1 MELAGIKNRDQAKTF
16 IYAFLYGAGPD
27 KIGKIV
33 GAGKE
38 QGKMLIKRFLSNLPA
53 LRRLREQV
61 ENAGRRGKI
70 KAIDGRYLKV
80 RNAHSALN
88 TLLQGAGAIIC
99 KHWLLR
105 ITHRVYYKK
114 LDVKLVASVHDEYQ
128 FEVANKDVGEFCS
141 ITKIAIKE
149 TENLLKLRCPL
160 DNDYKVGVTWAETH

>member
-1 MELAGIKNRDQAKTF
+1 M
-16 IYAFLYGAGPD
+16 
-27 KIGKIV
+27 
-33 GAGKE
+33 
-38 QGKMLIKRFLSNLPA
+38 SNLPS
-53 LRRLREQV
+53 LKRLRSQV
-61 ENAGRRGKI
+61 ENAGFKGRI

-80 RNAHSALN
+80 RSPHSALN

-105 ITHRVYYKK
+105 IIHRVYNKK

-128 FEVANKDVGEFCS
+128 FEVANRDVGEFCS

-160 DNDYKVGVTWAETH
+160 DNDYKVGTTWAETH

>member
-1 MELAGIKNRDQAKTF
+1 MK
-16 IYAFLYGAGPD
+16 
-27 KIGKIV
+27 
-33 GAGKE
+33 
-38 QGKMLIKRFLSNLPA
+38 
-53 LRRLREQV
+53 RLRSQV
-61 ENAGRRGKI
+61 ESAGYKGKI

-80 RNAHSALN
+80 RSPHSALN

-99 KHWLLR
+99 KHWLVR
-105 ITHRVYYKK
+105 IVQRVYSKK

>member
-1 MELAGIKNRDQAKTF
+1 MKRVGLKDRDQAKTF
-16 IYAFLYGAGPD
+16 IYAFLYGAGAE

-38 QGKMLIKRFLSNLPA
+38 QGNILINRFLSNLPS
-53 LRRLREQV
+53 LKRLRGQV

-80 RNAHSALN
+80 RSPHSALN

-99 KHWLLR
+99 KQWLLH
-105 ITHRVYYKK
+105 IIKRVYNKK
-114 LDVKLVASVHDEYQ
+114 LDVRLVASVHDEYQ
-128 FEVANKDVGEFCS
+128 FEVANKDVNEFCS
-141 ITKIAIKE
+141 ITKIAMKE
-149 TENLLKLRCPL
+149 TERTLSLRCPL